1 MATLIFGLPMAKT
14 SKQTTCIKRA
24 GLQLICNLAFFSLL
38 ALSACQKQEATIEL
52 LWNKQQ
58 RATGISIPRQ
68 LIHSFSSAASDPS
81 IKVVLAN
88 GNKRAILG
96 KFSADNS
103 ALLFEPLI
111 PLTPGLTYHILD
123 NNRLIGQVFVPF
135 NPNEKAPELVAIYPL
150 LDTLPENLLKFYI
163 HFSKP
168 MRSGESLQFIHL
180 LGEKGDTL
188 RNVFLNLQPELW
200 DTTSTVITL
209 WLDPGRIKQGL
220 TLNRALGNPLK
231 MNKTYHLVISAAWK
245 GQNGLKLA
253 QTYRKTF
260 VAGKRDNQAPDLKQW
275 QLQVPNVGT
284 TAPLGINIRET
295 LDHYLLLES
304 IGIVDQNN
312 SLVKGIIS
320 LDKKDQQ
327 LLFVPTRPWKA
338 QRYRLQIDARLE
350 DLAGNNL
357 NRVFDRDITKSKSRN
372 KSYYELAF
380 ELKP

>member
-14 SKQTTCIKRA
+14 SKKTTIKKA
-24 GLQLICNLAFFSLL
+24 GLQLICSLAFFSLL
-38 ALSACQKQEATIEL
+38 ALSACQKREENIEL
-52 LWNKQQ
+52 LWKDQ

-68 LIHSFSSAASDPS
+68 LIQNFSAAATDPS

-111 PLTPGLTYHILD
+111 PLTPGLTYHILQ
-123 NNRLIGQVFVPF
+123 NNQLIGQLLVPF
-135 NPNEKAPELVAIYPL
+135 NKNEKAPELLAIYPQ
-150 LDTLPENLLKFYI
+150 LDTLPENLLKFYV

-180 LGEKGDTL
+180 LDKKQDTL

-200 DTTSTVITL
+200 DTSSSVLTL
-209 WLDPGRIKQGL
+209 WLDPGRIKRGL

-231 MNKTYHLVISAAWK
+231 MNETYHLVISSTWK

-260 VAGKRDNQAPDLKQW
+260 VAGKRDEQAPDVKRW
-275 QLQVPNVGT
+275 QMQVPRAGT
-284 TAPLGINIRET
+284 TALLQIKTQEP
-295 LDHYLLLES
+295 LDHYLLSES

-312 SLVKGIIS
+312 TPVKGEIRLVK
-320 LDKKDQQ
+320 KDDQVV
-327 LLFVPTRPWKA
+327 FFPAVPWKA
-338 QRYRLQIDARLE
+338 QRYRLQVDARLE

-357 NRVFDRDITKSKSRN
+357 NRVFDRDITKTKSRT

-380 ELKP
+380 EVKP

>member
-14 SKQTTCIKRA
+14 SKRTTIKKA
-24 GLQLICNLAFFSLL
+24 GLQLICGLAFFFLL
-38 ALSACQKQEATIEL
+38 ALSACQKQERSIEL
-52 LWNKQQ
+52 VWNDQQ
-58 RATGISIPRQ
+58 ATGISIPKQ
-68 LIHSFSSAASDPS
+68 LIQNFSAATTDPS

-96 KFSADNS
+96 KFSTDNS

-111 PLTPGLTYHILD
+111 PLTPGLTYHILQ
-123 NNRLIGQVFVPF
+123 NNQLIGQVLVPF
-135 NPNEKAPELVAIYPL
+135 NKNEKAPELLAIYPQ

-180 LGEKGDTL
+180 LDKKQDTI

-200 DTTSTVITL
+200 DTSSSVLTL
-209 WLDPGRIKQGL
+209 WLDPGRIKRGL

-231 MNKTYHLVISAAWK
+231 MNETYHLVISSAWK

-260 VAGKRDNQAPDLKQW
+260 VAGKRDDLAPDLKQW
-275 QLQVPNVGT
+275 QLQVPVAST
-284 TAPLGINIRET
+284 TAPLEIKTRET
-295 LDHYLLLES
+295 LDHYLLNES

-312 SLVKGIIS
+312 SLVKGKLS
-320 LDKKDQQ
+320 LDKRDQQ
-327 LLFVPTRPWKA
+327 VLFVPAKPWKA
-338 QRYRLQIDARLE
+338 QRYRLQVDARLE

-372 KSYYELAF
+372 KSYYELGF
-380 ELKP
+380 EVKP

>member
-1 MATLIFGLPMAKT
+1 METLIFGLPMAKIFNRN
-14 SKQTTCIKRA
+14 SIKKA
-24 GLQLICNLAFFSLL
+24 GLQLICSLAFFFLL
-38 ALSACQKQEATIEL
+38 ALCACQKQEEAIAL
-52 LWNKQQ
+52 VWNKQ
-58 RATGISIPRQ
+58 RATGISIPKQ
-68 LIHSFSSAASDPS
+68 LVQNFSSVTTDPS

-111 PLTPGLTYHILD
+111 PLTPGLTYHILQ
-123 NNRLIGQVFVPF
+123 NNQLIGQVLVPF
-135 NPNEKAPELVAIYPL
+135 NKNEEAPELLAIYPQ
-150 LDTLPENLLKFYI
+150 LDTLPENLLKSYI
-163 HFSKP
+163 RFSKP

-180 LGEKGDTL
+180 LDKKQDTV

-200 DTTSTVITL
+200 DTSSSVLTL
-209 WLDPGRIKQGL
+209 WLDPGRIKRGL

-231 MNKTYHLVISAAWK
+231 MNETYHLVISSAWK

-260 VAGKRDNQAPDLKQW
+260 IAGRRDDLAPDLKQW
-275 QLQVPNVGT
+275 QLQVPESST
-284 TAPLGINIRET
+284 TAPLEIKTRET
-295 LDHYLLLES
+295 LDHYLLNES

-312 SLVKGIIS
+312 SLVKGKIR
-320 LDKKDQQ
+320 LDKKDQKV
-327 LLFVPTRPWKA
+327 LFVPTTTWKA
-338 QRYRLQIDARLE
+338 QRYRLQVDARLE

-372 KSYYELAF
+372 KSYYELGF
-380 ELKP
+380 EVKP

>member
-1 MATLIFGLPMAKT
+1 MAILIFGLPMAKT
-14 SKQTTCIKRA
+14 SKRTTIKKA
-24 GLQLICNLAFFSLL
+24 GLQLICGLAFFFLL

-52 LWNKQQ
+52 LWKDQ

-68 LIHSFSSAASDPS
+68 FIQNFSAAASDPS

-111 PLTPGLTYHILD
+111 PLTPGLTYHILQ
-123 NNRLIGQVFVPF
+123 NNQLIGQLLVPF
-135 NPNEKAPELVAIYPL
+135 NKNEKAPELLAIYPQ

-163 HFSKP
+163 RFSKP

-180 LGEKGDTL
+180 LDKKQDTL

-200 DTTSTVITL
+200 DTTSSVLTL
-209 WLDPGRIKQGL
+209 WLDPGRIKRGL

-231 MNKTYHLVISAAWK
+231 MNETYHLVISSTWK

-253 QTYRKTF
+253 QTYRKTS
-260 VAGKRDNQAPDLKQW
+260 VAGKRDDQVPDLKQW
-275 QLQVPNVGT
+275 QLQVPHASTN
-284 TAPLGINIRET
+284 APLRIKTWET
-295 LDHYLLLES
+295 LDHYLLSES
-304 IGIVDQNN
+304 VGVVDQNN
-312 SLVKGIIS
+312 SLIKGTIS

-327 LLFVPTRPWKA
+327 VLFVPAQPWKV
-338 QRYRLQIDARLE
+338 QRYRLQVDARLE

-357 NRVFDRDITKSKSRN
+357 NRVFDRDITKSKSRT
-372 KSYYELAF
+372 KSYYELEF
-380 ELKP
+380 EVKP

>member
-14 SKQTTCIKRA
+14 SKQTISIKKA
-24 GLQLICNLAFFSLL
+24 GLQLICSLVFFSLL
-38 ALSACQKQEATIEL
+38 ALSACQKQEESIEL
-52 LWNKQQ
+52 VWNDQQ
-58 RATGISIPRQ
+58 ATAISIPRQ
-68 LIHSFSSAASDPS
+68 LIQNFSSAATDPS

-88 GNKRAILG
+88 GKKRAILG

-150 LDTLPENLLKFYI
+150 LDTLPENLLKFYV

-180 LGEKGDTL
+180 LGEKEDTL
-188 RNVFLNLQPELW
+188 RDVFLNLQPELW
-200 DTTSTVITL
+200 DTNSSILTL
-209 WLDPGRIKQGL
+209 WLDPGRIKRGL

-231 MNKTYHLVISAAWK
+231 MNKTYHLVISSAWK

-253 QTYRKTF
+253 QTHRKTF
-260 VAGKRDNQAPDLKQW
+260 VAGKRDEQAPDLKQW
-275 QLQVPNVGT
+275 QLQLPKVGT
-284 TAPLGINIRET
+284 TALLWVKTQES
-295 LDHYLLLES
+295 LDHYLLSES

-312 SLVKGIIS
+312 SPVKGEIR
-320 LDKKDQQ
+320 LGKKDDQVV
-327 LLFVPTRPWKA
+327 FFPAKPWKA

-357 NRVFDRDITKSKSRN
+357 NRAFDRDITKSKSRN

-380 ELKP
+380 ELKR

>member
-14 SKQTTCIKRA
+14 SKRTSIKKA
-24 GLQLICNLAFFSLL
+24 GLQLICSLAFFFLI
-38 ALSACQKQEATIEL
+38 ALSACQKQEESIEL
-52 LWNKQQ
+52 VWKDQ

-68 LIHSFSSAASDPS
+68 LIQNFSAAATDPS

-111 PLTPGLTYHILD
+111 PLTPGLTYHILQ
-123 NNRLIGQVFVPF
+123 NNQLIRQVFVPF
-135 NPNEKAPELVAIYPL
+135 NKNEKAPELLAIYPQ
-150 LDTLPENLLKFYI
+150 LDTLPENLLKFYVR
-163 HFSKP
+163 FSKP

-180 LGEKGDTL
+180 LDKKQDTL

-200 DTTSTVITL
+200 DTSSTVLTL
-209 WLDPGRIKQGL
+209 WLDPGRIKRGL

-231 MNKTYHLVISAAWK
+231 MNEIYDLVISATWK

-260 VAGKRDNQAPDLKQW
+260 VAGKRDDKAPDLKQW
-275 QLQVPNVGT
+275 QLQVPRASTIV
-284 TAPLGINIRET
+284 PLGIKTGET
-295 LDHYLLLES
+295 LDHYLLSES

-312 SLVKGIIS
+312 SLIKGKIS

-327 LLFVPTRPWKA
+327 VLFVPTKPWKA
-338 QRYRLQIDARLE
+338 QRYRLQVDARLE

-372 KSYYELAF
+372 KSYYELEF
-380 ELKP
+380 EVKP

>member
-14 SKQTTCIKRA
+14 SKQTISIKKA
-24 GLQLICNLAFFSLL
+24 GLQLICSLAFFSLL
-38 ALSACQKQEATIEL
+38 ALSACQKQEASIEL
-52 LWNKQQ
+52 LWKDQQ
-58 RATGISIPRQ
+58 ATGISVPRQ
-68 LIHSFSSAASDPS
+68 LIQNFSSAATDPS

-150 LDTLPENLLKFYI
+150 LDTLPENLLKLYVR
-163 HFSKP
+163 FSKP

-180 LGEKGDTL
+180 LDKNQDTL

-200 DTTSTVITL
+200 DTTGTVLTL
-209 WLDPGRIKQGL
+209 WLDPGRIKRGL
-220 TLNRALGNPLK
+220 TLNRTLGNPLK
-231 MNKTYHLVISAAWK
+231 MNETYHLVISSTWK
-245 GQNGLKLA
+245 GQSGLNLA

-260 VAGKRDNQAPDLKQW
+260 VAGKRDEQAPDLKQW
-275 QLQVPNVGT
+275 QLQLPKVGT
-284 TAPLGINIRET
+284 TASLEIKTRET
-295 LDHYLLLES
+295 LDHYLLSES

-312 SLVKGIIS
+312 SPVKGEIR
-320 LDKKDQQ
+320 LGKKDQQ
-327 LLFVPTRPWKA
+327 LLFVPTKPWKA

-357 NRVFDRDITKSKSRN
+357 NRVFDRDITKTKSRT

-380 ELKP
+380 ELKR

>member
-1 MATLIFGLPMAKT
+1 M
-14 SKQTTCIKRA
+14 
-24 GLQLICNLAFFSLL
+24 ICSLAFFSLL
-38 ALSACQKQEATIEL
+38 ALSACQQQEESIEL
-52 LWNKQQ
+52 VWNDQQ
-58 RATGISIPRQ
+58 ATAISIPW
-68 LIHSFSSAASDPS
+68 HFVKNTSPGDKAPS

-88 GNKRAILG
+88 GNNKAILG
-96 KFSADNS
+96 SFSTGNS
-103 ALLFEPLI
+103 SLLFEPLI
-111 PLTPGLTYHILD
+111 PLTSGLTYHILKND
-123 NNRLIGQVFVPF
+123 QLIGQVIVPF

-150 LDTLPENLLKFYI
+150 LDTLPENLLKLYV

-200 DTTSTVITL
+200 DTTSTVLTL
-209 WLDPGRIKQGL
+209 WLDPGRIKRGL

-231 MNKTYHLVISAAWK
+231 MGETYHLLISSTWK

-253 QTYRKTF
+253 QAYRKTF
-260 VAGKRDNQAPDLKQW
+260 VAGKRDEQAPDLKQW
-275 QLQVPNVGT
+275 QLQVPRSST
-284 TAPLGINIRET
+284 TTPLEIKTRET
-295 LDHYLLLES
+295 LDHYLLSES

-312 SLVKGIIS
+312 SLIKGTIS

-327 LLFVPTRPWKA
+327 VLFVPTQPWKA
-338 QRYRLQIDARLE
+338 QRYRLQVDARLE

-372 KSYYELAF
+372 KSYYELEF
-380 ELKP
+380 EVKP

>member
-14 SKQTTCIKRA
+14 FKRTTIKKA
-24 GLQLICNLAFFSLL
+24 GLQLICSLAFFFLL
-38 ALSACQKQEATIEL
+38 ALSACQNQEATIEL
-52 LWNKQQ
+52 LWNEQ

-68 LIHSFSSAASDPS
+68 LIQNFSAAASDPS

-111 PLTPGLTYHILD
+111 PLTPGLSYHILE
-123 NNRLIGQVFVPF
+123 NNRLIGQVIVPF
-135 NPNEKAPELVAIYPL
+135 NKNEKAPELLAIYPQ
-150 LDTLPENLLKFYI
+150 LDTLPENLLKFYVR
-163 HFSKP
+163 FSKP

-180 LGEKGDTL
+180 LDKKQDTL

-200 DTTSTVITL
+200 DTTSTVLTL
-209 WLDPGRIKQGL
+209 WLDPGRIKRGL

-231 MNKTYHLVISAAWK
+231 MNETYHLVISSAWK

-260 VAGKRDNQAPDLKQW
+260 VAGKRDDLAPDLKQW
-275 QLQVPNVGT
+275 QLQVPKAST
-284 TAPLGINIRET
+284 TAPLGIQTRET
-295 LDHYLLLES
+295 LDHYLLSES

-312 SLVKGIIS
+312 NLIKGKIS

-327 LLFVPTRPWKA
+327 VLFVPTQPWKA
-338 QRYRLQIDARLE
+338 QRYRLQVDARLE

-357 NRVFDRDITKSKSRN
+357 NRVFDRDISKSKSRT
-372 KSYYELAF
+372 KSYYELEF
-380 ELKP
+380 EVKP